1 MRPHRT
7 VTPKSRLWRSA
18 ASTLRV
24 GVGALFAAGGVS
36 GCSVLYD
43 LSTEQCKTTAD
54 CVALGGA
61 FETLECRE
69 NLCQE
74 PLFTGC
80 HTNAECIDTEGEG
93 SIPYACIEKTGP
105 NDKECVPLQTTE
117 CPLLLPQTN
126 DLGMENLRSDEDG
139 KEPLILA
146 GTAEIL
152 QNPFDGK
159 GFRNYDLALAE
170 LSGAMGGL
178 KFGDRPLVMIGCKA
192 NVASSDEL
200 DALMSHVVGD
210 LKVPGMVTAFSAE
223 DLQNAWSNKGKDAK
237 TFFMSTQDSDPALA
251 ILPDD
256 GLMWHVGPGADVI
269 AWAYAPL
276 LTRTLAHLAV
286 TGDVR
291 VATVAANDARFL
303 ATTAGTIEGPIAA
316 HGLQFNGKSVAEN
329 RDDGNYRTFTVS
341 IGEPASTAVAQ
352 ALVDFRPHVI
362 ISADGPEFYTNIMAG
377 VERLWGP
384 TDTQAKP
391 FYILSAY
398 NYNDS
403 RLANVLLTNSTA
415 RTRIAG
421 VNVAAA
427 VDKTN
432 YNAYTG
438 AWDAAFSDMVGV
450 RDYENY
456 YDAAYYL
463 MFAAAAAARNSD
475 VSTGSTMGDG
485 MKALLSGPA
494 ENVGRLNISPAMQ
507 FLANGNITLN
517 GTMGPPDFDP
527 LNGTRRTPG
536 SVFCVNSGPTF
547 APDVLRYSQPD
558 ENDAA
563 SATLSGTFP
572 CIPDF

>member
-1 MRPHRT
+1 MRLHRT

-18 ASTLRV
+18 ASILSV
-24 GVGALFAAGGVS
+24 GAGALFAASGVS

-43 LSTEQCKTTAD
+43 LSTEQCATTAD

-74 PLFTGC
+74 PIFKGC

-93 SIPYACIEKTGP
+93 SRPYACIDTA
-105 NDKECVPLQTTE
+105 CVPLQTAE

-126 DLGMENLRSDEDG
+126 DLGMANLRSDEDG

-170 LSGAMGGL
+170 LTGAVGGL
-178 KFGDRPLVMIGCKA
+178 KFGDRPVVMIGCKA
-192 NVASSDEL
+192 NIASTDEL
-200 DALMSHVVGD
+200 DALMTHVVED
-210 LKVPGMVTAFSAE
+210 LKVPGIVTAFSAE
-223 DLQNAWSNKGKDAK
+223 DLQNAWSGQNEDTK
-237 TFFMSTQDSDPALA
+237 TFFMSTQDSDPTLA
-251 ILPDD
+251 VLPDE

-276 LTRTLAHLAV
+276 LTRTLRHLAI

-291 VATVAANDARFL
+291 VATVAATDARFL
-303 ATTAGTIEGPIAA
+303 ATTQGTIEGPPAQ
-316 HGLQFNGKSVAEN
+316 HGLRFNDSSVTDNAAA
-329 RDDGNYRTFTVS
+329 GNYRSFTVS
-341 IGEPASTAVAQ
+341 IGEGASTAVAQ
-352 ALVDFRPHVI
+352 QLVDFRPHVI
-362 ISADGPEFYTNIMAG
+362 ISAAGPEFYTNIIAN

-384 TDTQAKP
+384 TDSQAKP
-391 FYILSAY
+391 FYLLSAY

-403 RLANVLLTNSTA
+403 RLGNVLLTNSTL

-427 VDKTN
+427 VDKTD

-463 MFAAAAAARNSD
+463 MFAAAAAARNSV
-475 VSTGSTMGDG
+475 VSSGVDMGTG

-494 ENVGRLNISPAMQ
+494 QDVGRLKIPAAMQ
-507 FLANGNITLN
+507 SLANGNITLN

-536 SVFCVNSGPTF
+536 SVFCINPGPNGATF
-547 APDVLRYSQPD
+547 VPDVLRYVPSTNAD
-558 ENDAA
+558 DATDA
-563 SATLSGTFP
+563 SLSGDFP
-572 CIPDF
+572 CFTGFE